1 MRIMIFLIG
10 GFMVIYLSA
19 CSGCANTDR
28 ATRNKQSANQIE
40 TPEVI
45 EKQPEIQTPKKWEGI
60 TEINMVSENGIYK
73 VPIEVNGSKMDFIF
87 DTGASSICIS
97 ETEAKFL
104 VKQGTLSQDDA
115 IGEKSF
121 SDANGDISSGMV
133 VKLKSVKIRDR
144 ILNDVQALIV
154 PNDKAP
160 LLLGQT
166 ALAQFGKISID
177 YQKGTIS
184 FE

>member
-1 MRIMIFLIG
+1 MKIVILLIG
-10 GFMVIYLSA
+10 SFMIIYLSS

-28 ATRNKQSANQIE
+28 TTRTKKYANQVE

-45 EKQPEIQTPKKWEGI
+45 EIQPETRSPKKWEG
-60 TEINMVSENGIYK
+60 TTDINMVSENGIYK
-73 VPIEVNGSKMDFIF
+73 VPIEINGSKMDFIF

-104 VKQGTLSQDDA
+104 VKQGTLSQDDV
-115 IGEKSF
+115 IGEESF
-121 SDANGDISSGMV
+121 SDANGDISSGMLI
-133 VKLKSVKIRDR
+133 KLRSVKIGDR
-144 ILNDVQALIV
+144 VLNDVQALVV

>member
-1 MRIMIFLIG
+1 MKIMIFLISS
-10 GFMVIYLSA
+10 FMVIYLSA

-28 ATRNKQSANQIE
+28 TARNKQSANQIE

-45 EKQPEIQTPKKWEGI
+45 EKQPEVQPSKKWEGT
-60 TEINMVSENGIYK
+60 TEINMIRENGIYK
-73 VPIEVNGSKMDFIF
+73 VPIEINGSKMDFIF

-104 VKQGTLSQDDA
+104 VKQGTLNQDDV
-115 IGEKSF
+115 IGEESF

-133 VKLKSVKIRDR
+133 VKLKSVKIGDR
-144 ILNDVQALIV
+144 VLNNVQALIV

>member
-1 MRIMIFLIG
+1 MGCL
-10 GFMVIYLSA
+10 MVIYLSA

-28 ATRNKQSANQIE
+28 NTRKKKSANRIE
-40 TPEVI
+40 TSEVI
-45 EKQPEIQTPKKWEGI
+45 EKKPEIQTPKKWAGT
-60 TEINMVSENGIYK
+60 TEINMISENGIYK
-73 VPIEVNGSKMDFIF
+73 IPIEVNGSKMDFIF

-133 VKLKSVKIRDR
+133 VKLRSVKIGDR
-144 ILNDVQALIV
+144 VLNNVQALIV
-154 PNDKAP
+154 PNGKAP

-177 YQKGTIS
+177 YQKGTIV

>member
-1 MRIMIFLIG
+1 MRIIIFLSSL
-10 GFMVIYLSA
+10 FLTIYLTSCA
-19 CSGCANTDR
+19 GCANSESNDR
-28 ATRNKQSANQIE
+28 RRNRANNRTE
-40 TPEVI
+40 KPLEKSKPRP
-45 EKQPEIQTPKKWEGI
+45 EKQWTGNSEIKMIKEGG
-60 TEINMVSENGIYK
+60 VYK
-73 VPIEVNGSKMDFIF
+73 VPVEINGTPMDFIF

-97 ETEAKFL
+97 ETEARFL
-104 VKQGTLSQDDA
+104 MKQGTLSQADVV
-115 IGEKSF
+115 GESSF

-133 VKLKSVKIRDR
+133 IKLKSVKIGDR
-144 ILNDVQALIV
+144 TLNDVEALIV

-177 YQKGTIS
+177 YKKGTIT

>member
-1 MRIMIFLIG
+1 MS

-28 ATRNKQSANQIE
+28 TARNKQSANQIE

-45 EKQPEIQTPKKWEGI
+45 EKQPEVQPSKKWEGT
-60 TEINMVSENGIYK
+60 TEINMIRENGIYK
-73 VPIEVNGSKMDFIF
+73 VPIEINGSKMDFIF
-87 DTGASSICIS
+87 DTG
-97 ETEAKFL
+97 
-104 VKQGTLSQDDA
+104 TLNQDDV
-115 IGEKSF
+115 IGEESF

-133 VKLKSVKIRDR
+133 VKLKSVKIGDR
-144 ILNDVQALIV
+144 VLNNVQALIV

>member
-1 MRIMIFLIG
+1 MRIFLFLI
-10 GFMVIYLSA
+10 FFCATFYI
-19 CSGCANTDR
+19 CGCAGCSNS
-28 ATRNKQSANQIE
+28 NKVRKRTNQVEIPVPIKPR
-40 TPEVI
+40 T
-45 EKQPEIQTPKKWEGI
+45 EKQWTGTSEIE
-60 TEINMVSENGIYK
+60 MVQDGGVYK
-73 VPIEVNGSKMDFIF
+73 IPIEVNDTKMDFIF

-97 ETEAKFL
+97 ETEARFL
-104 VKQGTLSQDDA
+104 VKQGTLNQNDV
-115 IGEKSF
+115 IGETSF

-133 VKLKSVKIRDR
+133 VKLKSVKIGDR
-144 ILNDVQALIV
+144 TLYNVEALIV

-177 YQKGTIS
+177 YKKGTIK

>member
-1 MRIMIFLIG
+1 
-10 GFMVIYLSA
+10 MVIYLSA

-28 ATRNKQSANQIE
+28 TTRTRQNANRIE
-40 TPEVI
+40 NPI
-45 EKQPEIQTPKKWEGI
+45 LLEKQPEIQNPKTWEGI

-73 VPIEVNGSKMDFIF
+73 IPIEINGSKMDFIF

-104 VKQGTLSQDDA
+104 VKQGTLSQDDV

-121 SDANGDISSGMV
+121 SDANGDISSGMLI
-133 VKLKSVKIRDR
+133 KLRSVKIGDR
-144 ILNDVQALIV
+144 ILNNVQALVV